1 MIASNISGIRL
12 LPLFKCSLSYLKTMF
27 SDSGA
32 WAFVGAPPLQV
43 VLPSGTT
50 APAIKLVNFNTN
62 TETVK
67 EFSTTTI
74 SQRGVNYEVYTVAAD
89 TTVAGTFYYV
99 VNVGSDVFY
108 SPIFTTTCAQD
119 FKITYSHTCN
129 SVLTGLSDFVNEI
142 QIPTARIVPDGTAGV
157 EDAIELS
164 DGTVSVTNRHIRTV
178 WRMELLASR
187 ELFERLNM
195 IGRYDNVQINT
206 FGTTYDVKRNTFRA
220 EGGQPGERATSA
232 SILFELQ
239 TEDEIVNCFCPE
251 FTDEGEEINDAQ
263 QGGDVNCPNLVVS
276 IDSSNLPTLSS
287 VVIRD
292 PLEAFTTKWYKN
304 GVFFSTAASINIG
317 VVTANWELRVKME
330 GCTQKTAVYT
340 HINECNAFAVT
351 PSVVGNT
358 INANYSSIPT
368 GQNVTVRVLSEAG
381 VSVSTSLPYTP
392 TDSGTYTLEAT
403 AGTCIKTVA
412 VRVNVSVT
420 DCEFTP
426 TIEANG
432 ATFNANIAGAP
443 EGSTP
448 SYEWLFID
456 ENNNITTIGLTD
468 SVTPN
473 ATGFYR
479 VRVTI
484 GSCTVDSAGR
494 VFVAHTDVRIV
505 NPVTTIS
512 DNRWRYELFTIDSG
526 SSNNFDGTSNSV
538 VVTRGVLPDI
548 TGLGAEAIQDKI
560 KVHLNPNSLNYADP
574 TTYVAEFSIDNDTN
588 SLIIHENLTQWDVLN
603 ILFLEDLQ

>member
-1 MIASNISGIRL
+1 M
-12 LPLFKCSLSYLKTMF
+12 
-27 SDSGA
+27 
-32 WAFVGAPPLQV
+32 
-43 VLPSGTT
+43 
-50 APAIKLVNFNTN
+50 
-62 TETVK
+62 
-67 EFSTTTI
+67 
-74 SQRGVNYEVYTVAAD
+74 
-89 TTVAGTFYYV
+89 
-99 VNVGSDVFY
+99 
-108 SPIFTTTCAQD
+108 
-119 FKITYSHTCN
+119 
-129 SVLTGLSDFVNEI
+129 
-142 QIPTARIVPDGTAGV
+142 
-157 EDAIELS
+157 
-164 DGTVSVTNRHIRTV
+164 
-178 WRMELLASR
+178 
-187 ELFERLNM
+187 
-195 IGRYDNVQINT
+195 
-206 FGTTYDVKRNTFRA
+206 
-220 EGGQPGERATSA
+220 
-232 SILFELQ
+232 
-239 TEDEIVNCFCPE
+239 
-251 FTDEGEEINDAQ
+251 
-263 QGGDVNCPNLVVS
+263 
-276 IDSSNLPTLSS
+276 
-287 VVIRD
+287 
-292 PLEAFTTKWYKN
+292 
-304 GVFFSTAASINIG
+304 
-317 VVTANWELRVKME
+317 
-330 GCTQKTAVYT
+330 
-340 HINECNAFAVT
+340 
-351 PSVVGNT
+351 
-358 INANYSSIPT
+358 
-368 GQNVTVRVLSEAG
+368 SEAG

-548 TGLGAEAIQDKI
+548 TGLGSEAIQDKI